1 MPGLRLA
8 ADGQSVLGGSPAVN
22 GFLFDENLPR
32 RLVFAPSLPVV
43 HVASLG
49 ANPTD
54 SQLWEHARSNSLVIV
69 TKDADFSGRI
79 ILASPPPWVVHLRFG
94 NLRRKQFHAF
104 LARVWPRIEAML
116 PAHKLI
122 NVFQDRIEGVA

>member
-1 MPGLRLA
+1 M
-8 ADGQSVLGGSPAVN
+8 N
-22 GFLFDENLPR
+22 GFLLDENLPH
-32 RLVFAPSLPVV
+32 RLVFAPSLPVI
-43 HVASLG
+43 HTAALG

-54 SQLWEHARSNSLVIV
+54 SQLWEHARNNRLVIV

-94 NLRRKQFHAF
+94 NLRRKQFHA
-104 LARVWPRIEAML
+104 LLTQVWPRVEALL

-122 NVFQDRIEGVA
+122 NVFRDRIEGVA